1 MKPSFLKF
9 LNFQQKIKLDSE
21 IIENLHSL
29 LFLSSLKHKIDSKK
43 LKRKL
48 DLPSNI
54 AENIF
59 RELVE
64 SEVINI
70 ELIECP
76 ECGKEMKKL
85 LTTCNNCHSEIDID
99 EYYANI
105 DALLDD
111 NSINLIKSKHH
122 ESKKADIV
130 AREWEKQEYL
140 SYVLIDLVD
149 SENVQNTLGDQDY
162 RYFFEEVR
170 EIIKFYSLSS
180 IKGEYLILG
189 EIGDCIKIAFT
200 KKEDVLVFFRNF
212 SKELGNRLKKSK
224 IIEKYI
230 PILKYFPKFSG
241 IVDTLLL
248 PSTNTGKISARSIIS
263 ITLDGSIDFN
273 SKALTKLFRLDSG
286 ISINNDIAF
295 NNSNVSLWVSENFI
309 KSTEYE
315 SLNKIEITV
324 GKHEDLKT
332 ERNVGL
338 LLFDNGLENR
348 IENPKE
354 YKR

>member
-1 MKPSFLKF
+1 M
-9 LNFQQKIKLDSE
+9 
-21 IIENLHSL
+21 
-29 LFLSSLKHKIDSKK
+29 
-43 LKRKL
+43 
-48 DLPSNI
+48 
-54 AENIF
+54 
-59 RELVE
+59 
-64 SEVINI
+64 
-70 ELIECP
+70 
-76 ECGKEMKKL
+76 
-85 LTTCNNCHSEIDID
+85 
-99 EYYANI
+99 
-105 DALLDD
+105 
-111 NSINLIKSKHH
+111 
-122 ESKKADIV
+122 
-130 AREWEKQEYL
+130 
-140 SYVLIDLVD
+140 
-149 SENVQNTLGDQDY
+149 
-162 RYFFEEVR
+162 
-170 EIIKFYSLSS
+170 
-180 IKGEYLILG
+180 
-189 EIGDCIKIAFT
+189 
-200 KKEDVLVFFRNF
+200 VFFRNF

-230 PILKYFPKFSG
+230 SILKYFPKFSG

-315 SLNKIEITV
+315 SLNKIEINV

-348 IENPKE
+348 IENLKE
-354 YKR
+354 YKRW